1 MLKGYET
8 DRLVLTVLN
17 KEAAPLVLSFYNDNA
32 EVFEPWEPKR
42 SANFY
47 TLSYHRSLLTAE
59 YNKMA
64 DGKLLRYWVF
74 LKDHPEEIIGSICF
88 QNLLKDPYYSCSLG
102 YKFSQKHQHL
112 GYAAESISKG
122 IDILF
127 NEYNLHRVD
136 AFIMPNNNS
145 SLKLIERLGF
155 EYEGTSKSYARI
167 NGIWAD
173 HMHYALINHNEI
185 GRYQ

>member
-59 YNKMA
+59 
-64 DGKLLRYWVF
+64 
-74 LKDHPEEIIGSICF
+74 
-88 QNLLKDPYYSCSLG
+88 
-102 YKFSQKHQHL
+102 
-112 GYAAESISKG
+112 
-122 IDILF
+122 
-127 NEYNLHRVD
+127 
-136 AFIMPNNNS
+136 
-145 SLKLIERLGF
+145 
-155 EYEGTSKSYARI
+155 
-167 NGIWAD
+167 
-173 HMHYALINHNEI
+173 
-185 GRYQ
+185 